1 MIKYEKIIF
10 VCTSNTSRSVMA
22 ETIYKSL
29 ETNSDIEV
37 ISRGLVV
44 LFPEPSNPKAVIVMD
59 NHHLSIKD
67 HTSIL
72 LKQEDFDE
80 DTLLLTMNVQQKEK
94 LKEDFGLDFNIF
106 TLKEFIGES
115 GDVIDPYGKTL
126 VEYEECYIE
135 LARLLKKT
143 VYKLNKDMVEE

>member
-1 MIKYEKIIF
+1 MIKYDKIIF

-44 LFPEPSNPKAVIVMD
+44 LFPEPPNPKAVIVMD

-72 LKQEDFDE
+72 LRSEDITE
-80 DTLLLTMNVQQKEK
+80 DSLLLTMNNQQKEK
-94 LKEDFGLDFNIF
+94 LIEDFGFDLNAF
-106 TLKEFIGES
+106 TLKEFIGET
-115 GDVIDPYGKTL
+115 GDVTDPYGKTL

-135 LARLLKKT
+135 LARLLKKA
-143 VYKLNKDMVEE
+143 VYKLNKDVDKE

>member
-67 HTSIL
+67 HTSVL

-80 DTLLLTMNVQQKEK
+80 DTLLLTMNMQQKEK
-94 LKEDFGLDFNIF
+94 LNEDFGFDLNIF

-126 VEYEECYIE
+126 VEYEDCYIE

-143 VYKLNKDMVEE
+143 VYKLNKDMDEE